1 MVLKSPLVHTV
12 SAIFLVSMMTACQTT
27 DPTDVLDK
35 NDEETETPVN
45 NPSDEGGED
54 NSNEDDSNKEN
65 EDKNE
70 DKDTDDKDA
79 AAPPSISIAT
89 ASINEGN
96 SGTKKLTFTISL
108 DTPADREVSVTYT
121 TEDKTASAGSDYEAR
136 NGTVT
141 IPGGDTSATVDITIM
156 GDTDVENDE
165 TFNLVLSEPV
175 NAKLGT
181 ATATGSILNDDA
193 VNASVGGSYSCVHS
207 GSGTDYPVGP
217 GQSYTSVSDVPWSEL
232 GAGDTV
238 RIHYRAE
245 PYREK
250 IIISTDGTKQNPI
263 RVCGVAGPNGER
275 PILDGNGA
283 VNDPDDSGAYGT
295 YRPMEGLAMVLLW
308 NRDYDLKVH
317 NVVIEGLHIRNA
329 KNNFSYTR
337 TDGSKDKYEGGSAC
351 IRVQAA
357 DNVVIRNNE
366 LENCGNGIFT
376 MSQDYNEASLTRN
389 ILIEGN
395 YLHGN
400 GQPGSYRE
408 HGVYIQAI
416 GATYQYNRFGPNAP
430 GADGVTLKER
440 VAGSVIRYNWFD
452 SGSARFLDLVE
463 VEDAAPWYIEEEY
476 RKWAADNGE
485 AIDPDRLAKVRAAEA
500 GYRKTY
506 VYGNFF
512 NHVGSQTDS
521 GNIVHYGSD
530 NDPALS
536 RAGTLY
542 FYNNTV
548 SIQENLS
555 DSWRFRLFY
564 LGNRDAST
572 RAKEVVEMFNN
583 IVYFTGEGGGTPAHF
598 CLNEIN
604 GGTINFGKNW
614 MTNSWNK
621 PDVVNECYYGNPSDA
636 PTLNGVGNLL
646 DTAGAPAPVDIRT
659 LVPKDITTIRNQAQ
673 PLPQTVASKQPVA
686 RQYEPHLNSKR
697 RSVISIPGAM
707 ELP

>member
-1 MVLKSPLVHTV
+1 MLLKLPLVHTV
-12 SAIFLVSMMTACQTT
+12 SAVFLVSMLAGCQTPNP
-27 DPTDVLDK
+27 DDALDK
-35 NDEETETPVN
+35 GDEDTETPVN
-45 NPSDEGGED
+45 NPSPDEENND
-54 NSNEDDSNKEN
+54 NSGEGDDGKDNDNE
-65 EDKNE
+65 
-70 DKDTDDKDA
+70 DKDA
-79 AAPPSISIAT
+79 AAPLPSINIAT
-89 ASINEGN
+89 ASVNEGN

-108 DTPADREVSVTYT
+108 DAPASSEVSVKYV
-121 TEDKTASAGSDYEAR
+121 TEDDTAVAGSDYEAG
-136 NGTVT
+136 NGTIT
-141 IPGGDTSATVDITIM
+141 IAGGDTSATVDVTIM
-156 GDTDVENDE
+156 GDTDVEDDE
-165 TFNLVLSEPV
+165 TFRLVLSDAV

-181 ATATGSILNDDA
+181 ATATGSILNDDTVA
-193 VNASVGGSYSCVHS
+193 ATVGGSYSCVHS
-207 GSGTDYPVGP
+207 GSGSDYPVGP
-217 GQSYTSVSDVPWSEL
+217 GQSYASISDVPWGEL

-250 IIISTDGTKQNPI
+250 IIISTDGTEQNPI
-263 RVCGVAGPNGER
+263 RVCGVPGPNGER
-275 PILDGNGA
+275 PILDGNAA

-295 YRPMEGLAMVLLW
+295 YRPMEGLAMIMLW

-317 NVVIEGLHIRNA
+317 NIVIEGLHIRNA
-329 KNNFSYTR
+329 KNSFSYTR
-337 TDGSKDKYEGGSAC
+337 VDGSKDRYEGGAAC
-351 IRVQAA
+351 IRVQAG

-376 MSQDYNEASLTRN
+376 MSQAYNEASLTRN

-430 GADGVTLKER
+430 GSDGVSLKER

-463 VEDAAPWYIEEEY
+463 VEDAASWYIEEEY

-485 AIDPDRLAKVRAAEA
+485 AIDPERLAKVRAAEA

-512 NHVGSQTDS
+512 NHVGSQTNA

-564 LGNRDAST
+564 LGNRDADT
-572 RAKEVVEMFNN
+572 RSKEVVEMFNN
-583 IVYFTGEGGGTPAHF
+583 IVYFTGEGGGTPSHF
-598 CLNEIN
+598 CLNEVN

-614 MTNSWNK
+614 MTSSWNK
-621 PDVVNECYYGNPSDA
+621 SDAVNECYYGKPADA
-636 PTLNGVGNLL
+636 PTLNGVENLL
-646 DTAGAPAPVDIRT
+646 DTAGAPAPVDLGT
-659 LVPKDITTIRNQAQ
+659 LAPKDIATIRNQAQ
-673 PLPQTVASKQPVA
+673 PLPQTVASNQPVA
-686 RQYEPHLNSKR
+686 RQYEPHLSSKR
-697 RSVISIPGAM
+697 RSAVSVPGAM